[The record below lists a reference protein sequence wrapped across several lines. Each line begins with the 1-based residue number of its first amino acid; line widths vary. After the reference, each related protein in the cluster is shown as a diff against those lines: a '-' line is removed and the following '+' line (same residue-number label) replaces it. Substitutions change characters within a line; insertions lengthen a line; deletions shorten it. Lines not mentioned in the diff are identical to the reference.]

1 MENEEILLEKL
12 QTLTQKEVSLS
23 SLCST
28 LELEEY
34 ELLGLVR
41 KLKEDGINI
50 LTKKHDDDIY
60 LYNLGEKENNK
71 ENETTFKTDS
81 NREFKFVAISDTRIG
96 SKSQQ
101 LSILNDIYQ
110 KANELGYDT
119 VIHCGNIT
127 EGLYPVNH
135 EYADSTFLDDSQ
147 IQVDYITKNYP
158 KVGNIKTYFITGTK
172 DQKHSKKNN
181 INIGRRINNARSD
194 LVYLGQNYCDINI
207 DNAKMKVLNSI
218 LAKTYTV
225 SYRIQQQID
234 SFRSEDKP
242 DILLLGGLLQM
253 EKLTHRGVAG
263 LSIPSVCATTEEMND
278 KRHANTIGAWY
289 ITVKTDEKG
298 KLESIKALD
307 SVYYVSDKD
316 DYKNKKYTSNIK
328 TTTPRK
334 DNIINKT
341 DIEFIDKIYKYM
353 KNGMPIEVFMEKF
366 HCNRSELMGILELC
380 HMYDK
385 DISIAIKEGIE
396 IFDKPLSKSVTKT
409 TKLSLD
415 DLVHTQLCVV
425 SDTHF
430 GNIHQQLHFLNE
442 IYEEAYKRG
451 ITTVI
456 HCGDLVDGNYT
467 NRPEQPRQQFLHG
480 FDEQIG
486 YVVDMYPKVKGITTN
501 FILGSHD
508 ETHYKNDQATA
519 GFWIPKCRKDMI
531 YLGQDTADLMI
542 NKIKITAD
550 HPGGGSSSSVSYQL
564 QKRIELLESGNKPKI
579 LLAGHYHKSYAFVY
593 RNVRGILVGSCCDVT
608 QFQHKKG
615 LSNAVGAYFL
625 DIYSDKNGNI
635 IYFEPEEVL
644 CKKENIWD
652 EAGKDKKKVK
662 QLIIK

>member
-1 MENEEILLEKL
+1 MENELLVEKIKTLTLKEISLSTLCNTLEIDEFEILGIVG
-12 QTLTQKEVSLS
+12 QI
-23 SLCST
+23 
-28 LELEEY
+28 
-34 ELLGLVR
+34 R
-41 KLKEDGINI
+41 KDGINI
-50 LTKKHDDDIY
+50 VTKKHDDDIY
-60 LYNLGEKENNK
+60 LLNLGEKENK
-71 ENETTFKTDS
+71 KQNETSFKTDES
-81 NREFKFVAISDTRIG
+81 REFKFVAISDTRIG

-101 LSILNDIYQ
+101 LSILNDIYE
-110 KANELGYDT
+110 KANELGYNT

-127 EGLYPVNH
+127 EGLYPANH
-135 EYADSTFLDDSQ
+135 DYADSTFLDDSQ
-147 IQVDYITKNYP
+147 IQVDYIIKNYP
-158 KVGNIKTYFITGTK
+158 KYKNIKTYFITGTK
-172 DQKHSKKNN
+172 DLKHLKQNN
-181 INIGRRINNARSD
+181 ISIGRRINNARND
-194 LVYLGQNYCDINI
+194 LIYLGQNSCNIKI
-207 DNAKMKVLNSI
+207 DNTNMKVLNSK

-253 EKLTHRGVAG
+253 EKLTHRGVAAM
-263 LSIPSVCATTEEMND
+263 SIPSVCATTEEMNE

-289 ITVKTDEKG
+289 ITVKTNEKG
-298 KLESIKALD
+298 KLESIKAFD
-307 SVYYVSDKD
+307 SVYYTTDKD
-316 DYKNKKYTSNIK
+316 DYKNKKYTSVIK
-328 TTTPRK
+328 QSNK
-334 DNIINKT
+334 KQDDLVNKT
-341 DIEFIDKIYKYM
+341 DIEFIERIYKYM
-353 KNGMPIEVFMEKF
+353 KDGMPVEVFMDKF
-366 HCNRSELMGILELC
+366 HCNRSELNGILELC
-380 HMYDK
+380 KIYDK
-385 DISIAIKEGIE
+385 DISISVKEGIE
-396 IFDKPLSKSVTKT
+396 IFNKPLFKSGSKTSKI
-409 TKLSLD
+409 SID
-415 DLVHTQLCVV
+415 DLIHTELCIV

-442 IYEEAYKRG
+442 IYEEAHKRG
-451 ITTVI
+451 ISTVL

-486 YVVDMYPKVKGITTN
+486 YVVDMYPKVNGITTN

-519 GFWIPKCRKDMI
+519 GFWIPKCRPDMI
-531 YLGQDTADLMI
+531 YCGQDTANINI
-542 NKIKITAD
+542 NKLKITMD

-625 DIYSDKNGNI
+625 NIYSDKFGNI
-635 IYFEPEEVL
+635 VYFEPEEIL

-662 QLIIK
+662 QLIIN

>member
-1 MENEEILLEKL
+1 MENELLLEKL
-12 QTLTQKEVSLS
+12 KYLTLKETSLN
-23 SLCST
+23 SLCES
-28 LELEEY
+28 LEIEEY
-34 ELLGLVR
+34 EVLGLVSQLR
-41 KLKEDGINI
+41 KDGINI
-50 LTKKHDDDIY
+50 ITKKHDDDIY
-60 LYNLGEKENNK
+60 LLNLGEKEKNK
-71 ENETTFKTDS
+71 ENETTFKTDDS
-81 NREFKFVAISDTRIG
+81 HEFKFVAISDTRIG

-101 LSILNDIYQ
+101 LSILNDIYE
-110 KANELGYDT
+110 KADELGYNT

-127 EGLYPVNH
+127 EGLYPTNH
-135 EYADSTFLDDSQ
+135 DYSDTTFLDDSQ
-147 IQVDYITKNYP
+147 IQVDYISKNYP
-158 KVGNIKTYFITGTK
+158 KFDNIKTYFITGTK
-172 DQKHSKKNN
+172 DQKHLKMNDF
-181 INIGRRINNARSD
+181 NIGRRINKARPD
-194 LVYLGQNYCDINI
+194 LIYLGQNSCNIKI
-207 DNAKMKVLNSI
+207 DNTNMKVLNSI

-263 LSIPSVCATTEEMND
+263 LSIPSVCATTDEMND

-289 ITVKTDEKG
+289 VTVKTDQKG
-298 KLESIKALD
+298 NLESINALD
-307 SVYYVSDKD
+307 SVYYVTDKD
-316 DYKNKKYTSNIK
+316 EYKNKKFSNNLK
-328 TTTPRK
+328 TTNK
-334 DNIINKT
+334 SNKVINKT
-341 DIEFIDKIYKYM
+341 DIEYVNKIYKYM
-353 KNGMPIEVFMEKF
+353 KNDMPVELFMEKF
-366 HCNRSELMGILELC
+366 HCNRSELLGILELC
-380 HMYDK
+380 KIYDK
-385 DISIAIKEGIE
+385 DIDIVIKNGVEV
-396 IFDKPLSKSVTKT
+396 FDKPLNKSIAKVAKN
-409 TKLSLD
+409 SLD
-415 DLVHTQLCVV
+415 DLIHTELCVV

-442 IYEEAYKRG
+442 VYEEAHKRG
-451 ITTVI
+451 ISTVL

-486 YVVDMYPKVKGITTN
+486 YVVDMYPKVNGITTN

-519 GFWIPKCRKDMI
+519 GFWIPKCRDDMI
-531 YLGQDTADLMI
+531 YLGQDTADLNI
-542 NKIKITAD
+542 NKIKITMD
-550 HPGGGSSSSVSYQL
+550 HPGGGSSNSVSYQL

-579 LLAGHYHKSYAFVY
+579 LLAGHYHKSYSFVY

-615 LSNAVGAYFL
+615 LSNAVSAYFL

-652 EAGKDKKKVK
+652 EAGKDKRKVK

>member
-1 MENEEILLEKL
+1 MENSNILERI
-12 QTLTQKEVSLS
+12 QELTQKEISLS
-23 SLCST
+23 TLCIA
-28 LELEEY
+28 LDLEEY
-34 ELLGLVR
+34 EVLGLINQLR
-41 KLKEDGINI
+41 NEGINI

-60 LYNLGEKENNK
+60 LLNLGEKETRK
-71 ENETTFKTDS
+71 KNEISFKTDDE
-81 NREFKFVAISDTRIG
+81 NTFKFVAISDTRIG

-101 LSILNDIYQ
+101 LSILHDIYQ
-110 KANELGYDT
+110 KAQDLGYTT

-127 EGLYPVNH
+127 EGLYPTNH
-135 EYADSTFLDDSQ
+135 EYSDSTFLDDSQ
-147 IQVDYITKNYP
+147 IQIDYITQNYP
-158 KVGNIKTYFITGTK
+158 RYDGIKTYFVTGTK
-172 DQKHSKKNN
+172 DQRHLKINN
-181 INIGRRINNARSD
+181 VNIGRRINNQRDD
-194 LVYLGQNYCDINI
+194 LIYIGQNSCIINI
-207 DNAKMKVLNSI
+207 DNAKMQVLSSI

-253 EKLTHRGVAG
+253 EKLTHRGVSAI
-263 LSIPSVCATTEEMND
+263 SVPSVCATTDEMKE

-289 ITVKTDEKG
+289 ITVKTDKKG
-298 KLESIKALD
+298 NLLSVNAMD
-307 SVYYVSDKD
+307 SVYYTTDKD
-316 DYKNKKYTSNIK
+316 DYKNKKFTSSSSKQSSNS
-328 TTTPRK
+328 
-334 DNIINKT
+334 KT
-341 DIEFIDKIYKYM
+341 DIELINKVYKYM
-353 KNGMPIEVFMEKF
+353 KNGMPVETFMNKF
-366 HCNRSELMGILELC
+366 HCNRNELLGILELC
-380 HMYDK
+380 KMYGK
-385 DISIAIKEGIE
+385 DIKIAIKNGIE
-396 IFDKPLSKSVTKT
+396 VFDKPIAKLISKSTKIP
-409 TKLSLD
+409 LD
-415 DLVHTQLCVV
+415 ELTHTQLCIV

-451 ITTVI
+451 ITTVL

-486 YVVDMYPKVKGITTN
+486 YVVDMYPKVNGITTN

-531 YLGQDTADLMI
+531 YLGQDTADINI
-542 NKIKITAD
+542 NKIKITMD
-550 HPGGGSSSSVSYQL
+550 HPGGGSSNSVSYQL
-564 QKRIELLESGNKPKI
+564 QKRIELLEAGNKPKI

-615 LSNAVGAYFL
+615 LSNAIGAYFL

-635 IYFEPEEVL
+635 VYFEPEEIL
-644 CKKENIWD
+644 CKDIWD
-652 EAGKDKKKVK
+652 EVGKDRKKVR
-662 QLIIK
+662 QLVIN

>member
-1 MENEEILLEKL
+1 MENEILLEKIKSL
-12 QTLTQKEVSLS
+12 TLKEISLET
-23 SLCST
+23 LCKA
-28 LELEEY
+28 LEIEEY
-34 ELLGLVR
+34 EVLGLVR
-41 KLKEDGINI
+41 QLREDGINI

-60 LYNLGEKENNK
+60 LLNLGEKENNK
-71 ENETTFKTDS
+71 ENETTFKTND
-81 NREFKFVAISDTRIG
+81 NHEFKFVAISDTRIG

-101 LSILNDIYQ
+101 LSILNDIYE
-110 KANELGYDT
+110 KASNLGYNT

-127 EGLYPVNH
+127 EGLYPTNH
-135 EYADSTFLDDSQ
+135 DYSDTTFLDDSQ

-158 KVGNIKTYFITGTK
+158 KFDDIKTYFITGTK
-172 DQKHSKKNN
+172 DQKHLKANN
-181 INIGRRINNARSD
+181 INIGRRINKARSD
-194 LVYLGQNYCDINI
+194 LIYLGQNSCNIKI
-207 DNAKMKVLNSI
+207 DNTTMKVLNSI

-253 EKLTHRGVAG
+253 EKLTHRGVAA
-263 LSIPSVCATTEEMND
+263 LSIPSVCATTDEMND

-289 ITVKTDEKG
+289 ITVKTDQKG
-298 KLESIKALD
+298 NLESINALD
-307 SVYYVSDKD
+307 SVYYVTDKD
-316 DYKNKKYTSNIK
+316 EYKNKKFTTNIK
-328 TTTPRK
+328 TTNKP
-334 DNIINKT
+334 NNSVINKT
-341 DIEFIDKIYKYM
+341 DIEFINKVYKYM
-353 KNGMPIEVFMEKF
+353 KNDMPVNTFMEKF
-366 HCNRSELMGILELC
+366 HCNRAELMGILELC
-380 HMYDK
+380 RIYDK
-385 DISIAIKEGIE
+385 DIDIVIKNGNEVFE
-396 IFDKPLSKSVTKT
+396 KPLSKSIAKVAKN
-409 TKLSLD
+409 SLD
-415 DLVHTQLCVV
+415 DLIHTELCIV

-442 IYEEAYKRG
+442 IYEEAHKRG
-451 ITTVI
+451 ISTVL

-486 YVVDMYPKVKGITTN
+486 YVVDMYPKVNGITTN

-519 GFWIPKCRKDMI
+519 GFWNPKCRDDMI
-531 YLGQDTADLMI
+531 YLGQDTADLNI
-542 NKIKITAD
+542 NKIKITMD
-550 HPGGGSSSSVSYQL
+550 HPGGGSSNSVSYQL

-579 LLAGHYHKSYAFVY
+579 LLAGHYHKSYSFVY

-625 DIYSDKNGNI
+625 DIYSDKNGNL
-635 IYFEPEEVL
+635 IYFEPEEIL

-652 EAGKDKKKVK
+652 EAGKDKRKVK